1 MSSRAM
7 PSVARVFAGLGLAF
21 VVGVAGVLTTPV
33 DASAAPLQIGGRYND
48 LLTWMSIGTK
58 LAAPIFGGSP
68 EGSPGAISTGQD
80 GRLTILLIGSDTR
93 GTGLQRTDTIMIASV
108 KNKVMTAASI
118 PRDTARILN
127 PFTAN
132 PNDYFKGKVN
142 TILKQLKKTRSTTQ
156 ALLDFEKVIANELN
170 IEIDG
175 HVLITFNGFQ
185 NLVDEIDPIN
195 VRIDHAIKDTKFWD
209 NPYKTRGVYF
219 PVASS
224 YDLYAWQPNAD
235 PALCD
240 GSWRS
245 YSNPPS
251 NTWCRRAI
259 VFVRSRK
266 GTGNS
271 DFKRAVRQQDLVA
284 GAVKAVL
291 GRGSGANL
299 TALVNNAKAQSA
311 KGYLYSANFDI
322 STVTAAQIWDR
333 VNGAT
338 VGPRVVFAPNTYSTH
353 IKGTSSYQLKLDA
366 VRAWA
371 SANLK

>member
-1 MSSRAM
+1 MTSRAM
-7 PSVARVFAGLGLAF
+7 PSVARVLAGLGLAF

-33 DASAAPLQIGGRYND
+33 DASAAPLRPGGRYND
-48 LLTWMSIGTK
+48 LLNWLSIGAK
-58 LAAPIFGGSP
+58 LAPSFDSSGGGSP
-68 EGSPGAISTGQD
+68 SAISAGTD
-80 GRLTILLIGSDTR
+80 GRLTIMLLGFDTR
-93 GTGLQRTDTIMIASV
+93 GAGLQRTDTIMIASV

-132 PNDYFKGKVN
+132 PNDYYSGKIN
-142 TILKQLKKTRSTTQ
+142 TIIKQLKKTRSSTQ
-156 ALLDFEKVIANELN
+156 ALLDFEKIIEGELN
-170 IEIDG
+170 IEIDATVG
-175 HVLITFNGFQ
+175 ITFNGFN

-195 VRIDHAIKDTKFWD
+195 VRIDHGIKDVKFWD

-219 PVASS
+219 PTATS
-224 YDLYAWQPNAD
+224 YDLYAWQPNAN

-240 GSWRS
+240 GSFRS
-245 YSNPPS
+245 YANPPS

-259 VFVRSRK
+259 VYVRSRK

-271 DFKRAVRQQDLVA
+271 DFKRAGRQQDLVV
-284 GAVKAVL
+284 GAIRAVL
-291 GRGSGANL
+291 NRGGGANL

-311 KGYLYSANFDI
+311 QGYLYSANFDV

-333 VNGAT
+333 VNGAS
-338 VGPRVVFAPNTYSTH
+338 VGAHVVFAPSTYSTH
-353 IKGTSSYQLKLDA
+353 IPGTSSYQLKLDA

-371 SANLK
+371 NANLK